1 MKFSSQDN
9 ILVFV
14 ENRYF
19 KSFDGAKIFYSLS
32 KRSDSWLIFVHGMG
46 GDETA
51 WDKERD
57 YFSKLG
63 FSTLAFDLRG
73 HGFSGRSQKPGFY
86 QMVNFAQDLKSLIDH
101 LKIKRACIIGH
112 CFGGMVAM
120 IFASKYSGLL
130 KSLILVDTSYKPP
143 FISNRYLD
151 KKILSLM
158 LEILS
163 KNLPDFHVRGHV
175 NFNSFAGTTDLDW
188 NRLKS
193 DILHTSLRSYLS
205 ICKNLINFDGRALL
219 TGIKVPTLVVEGEK
233 DTIFPPEIASYIAGR
248 IRGTELDLIPNAN
261 HIIVINNPGELS
273 ESIEKFL
280 RKINF
285 LGK

>member
-1 MKFSSQDN
+1 MTRK
-9 ILVFV
+9 
-14 ENRYF
+14 YF
-19 KSFDGAKIFYSLS
+19 KSFDGASIFYSLS
-32 KRSDSWLIFVHGMG
+32 KRSDNWLIFIHGMG

-51 WDKERD
+51 WIKERA
-57 YFSKLG
+57 YFTKMG
-63 FSTLAFDLRG
+63 YSTLALDLRG
-73 HGFSGRSQKPGFY
+73 HGLSARSGKPGFY
-86 QMVNFAQDLKSLIDH
+86 KMANFAQDLKCLIDH
-101 LKIKRACIIGH
+101 LKIKRTCIIGH

-120 IFASKYSGLL
+120 IFAAKYSRLL
-130 KSLILVDTSYKPP
+130 TSLVLVDTSYKPP

-163 KNLPDFHVRGHV
+163 KNLPDFHVRGHA
-175 NFNSFAGTTDLDW
+175 NFQSFAGTTDLDW
-188 NRLKS
+188 NRLQS

-233 DTIFPPEIASYIAGR
+233 DTIFPPEIAKFIEGR
-248 IRGTELDLIPNAN
+248 IKSAELDLIPNAN
-261 HIIVINNPGELS
+261 HIIVINNPRELS

-280 RKINF
+280 RKTNF
-285 LGK
+285 SHIYNFP